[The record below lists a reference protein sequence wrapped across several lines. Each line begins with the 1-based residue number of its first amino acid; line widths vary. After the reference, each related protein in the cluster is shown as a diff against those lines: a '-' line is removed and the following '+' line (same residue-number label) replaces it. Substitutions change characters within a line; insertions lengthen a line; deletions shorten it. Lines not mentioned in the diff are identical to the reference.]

1 MIVLGRIVRVDMWVR
16 GSESLIGAVGGE
28 GLPCL
33 LSSLA
38 SLFQVRRESLGAATK
53 EKVTTQGNYRTLTS
67 VTKLL
72 LLKTNR
78 LSFLRL
84 ERQVCVSSVRTSSS
98 VQVVLLENF
107 QVFNMN
113 SREMGNWGADG

>member
-1 MIVLGRIVRVDMWVR
+1 MGR
-16 GSESLIGAVGGE
+16 G
-28 GLPCL
+28 CL
-33 LSSLA
+33 ASSPPWLA

-78 LSFLRL
+78 FRL
-84 ERQVCVSSVRTSSS
+84 ERRVSVSSVRTSSS

-107 QVFNMN
+107 QVSNMN